1 MCPGPGTPSR
11 IGGYLR
17 GVNRST
23 NTATGRVAVITGASR
38 GISAAIAE
46 TLRDAGYR
54 VVSLDINDQAPEG
67 VLGIA
72 CDITDGAAV
81 DAAFGQVESRLGP
94 VEVLVANAGITRD
107 TLLLRMSDEDWDK
120 VIDVN
125 LSGVF
130 RVVRRATRAMMR
142 QRFGRI
148 VATSSVVGL
157 LGSARQVNYAASK
170 SGLIGMARSVSRELG
185 SRGITFNVVAPG
197 FIQTAMTEVLDE
209 ATQKSYAE
217 RIPVGR
223 MGTIADVA
231 YAVRFLVSDEAGY
244 ITGAVIP
251 VDGGLGMGH

>member
-1 MCPGPGTPSR
+1 M
-11 IGGYLR
+11 LF
-17 GVNRST
+17 RS
-23 NTATGRVAVITGASR
+23 
-38 GISAAIAE
+38 
-46 TLRDAGYR
+46 
-54 VVSLDINDQAPEG
+54 QAPEG

-157 LGSARQVNYAASK
+157 LGSAGVKGGHDAARAIMTTDTRPKHVAVSF
-170 SGLIGMARSVSRELG
+170 SGEGIGYPGCTFTVGGMAKGSGMIMPNMATMIAVITTDAPLFPDLAHETLSR
-185 SRGITFNVVAPG
+185 A
-197 FIQTAMTEVLDE
+197 
-209 ATQKSYAE
+209 
-217 RIPVGR
+217 VGR
-223 MGTIADVA
+223 SFNRVTVD
-231 YAVRFLVSDEAGY
+231 SD
-244 ITGAVIP
+244 TSS
-251 VDGGLGMGH
+251 

>member
-1 MCPGPGTPSR
+1 VSE
-11 IGGYLR
+11 
-17 GVNRST
+17 NAK
-23 NTATGRVAVITGASR
+23 TASGRVAVITGASR
-38 GISAAIAE
+38 GIGAAIAE

-54 VVSLDINDQAPEG
+54 VASFDISDAAPEG
-67 VLGIA
+67 VLGVA
-72 CDITDGAAV
+72 CNVTDSVSV
-81 DAAFGQVESRLGP
+81 DAAFTKVESELGP

-107 TLLLRMSDEDWDK
+107 TLLLRMSDDDWQK

-125 LSGVF
+125 LSGAF
-130 RVVRRATRAMMR
+130 RVVKRATRGMMK

-157 LGSARQVNYAASK
+157 LGSAGQVNYSASK

-185 SRGITFNVVAPG
+185 SRGVTFNVVAPG
-197 FIQTAMTEVLDE
+197 FIQTAMTDVLDE

-217 RIPVGR
+217 RIPAGR
-223 MGTIADVA
+223 LGTIDDVA
-231 YAVRFLVSDEAGY
+231 NAVKFLVSDESGY

>member
-1 MCPGPGTPSR
+1 M
-11 IGGYLR
+11 
-17 GVNRST
+17 
-23 NTATGRVAVITGASR
+23 AVITGASR
-38 GISAAIAE
+38 GIGAAIAE

-54 VVSLDINDQAPEG
+54 VASFDMTDAAPEG

-72 CDITDGAAV
+72 CDITSADAV
-81 DAAFGQVESRLGP
+81 DAAFTEVEEKLGP

-107 TLLLRMSDEDWDK
+107 TLLLRMTDEDWDK
-120 VIDVN
+120 VVDVN
-125 LSGVF
+125 LTGVF
-130 RVVRRATRAMMR
+130 RVVKRATRNMMK

-157 LGSARQVNYAASK
+157 LGSAGPVNYSSTK

-185 SRGITFNVVAPG
+185 GRGVTFNLVAPG
-197 FIQTAMTEVLDE
+197 FIQTAMTDVLDE

-217 RIPVGR
+217 RIPAGR

-231 YAVRFLVSDEAGY
+231 NAVKFLVSDESGY

>member
-1 MCPGPGTPSR
+1 M
-11 IGGYLR
+11 
-17 GVNRST
+17 
-23 NTATGRVAVITGASR
+23 AVITGASR
-38 GISAAIAE
+38 GIGAAIAE

-54 VVSLDINDQAPEG
+54 VASFDMTDAAPEG

-72 CDITDGAAV
+72 CDITSADAV
-81 DAAFGQVESRLGP
+81 DAAFTEVEEKLGP

-107 TLLLRMSDEDWDK
+107 TLLLRMTDEDWDK
-120 VIDVN
+120 VVDVN
-125 LSGVF
+125 LTGVF
-130 RVVRRATRAMMR
+130 RVVKRATRNMMK

-157 LGSARQVNYAASK
+157 LGSAGQVNYSSTK
-170 SGLIGMARSVSRELG
+170 SGLIGMARSLSRELG
-185 SRGITFNVVAPG
+185 GRGVTFNLVAPG
-197 FIQTAMTEVLDE
+197 FIQTAMTDVLDE

-217 RIPVGR
+217 RIPAGR

-231 YAVRFLVSDEAGY
+231 NAVKFLVSDESGY

>member
-1 MCPGPGTPSR
+1 M
-11 IGGYLR
+11 
-17 GVNRST
+17 
-23 NTATGRVAVITGASR
+23 AVITGASR
-38 GISAAIAE
+38 GIGAAIAE

-54 VVSLDINDQAPEG
+54 VASFDMTDAAPEG

-72 CDITDGAAV
+72 CDITSAEAV
-81 DAAFGQVESRLGP
+81 DAAFTEVEEKLGP

-107 TLLLRMSDEDWDK
+107 TLLLRMTDEDWDK
-120 VIDVN
+120 VVDVN
-125 LSGVF
+125 LTGVF
-130 RVVRRATRAMMR
+130 RVVKRATRNMMK

-157 LGSARQVNYAASK
+157 LGSAGQVNYSSTK

-185 SRGITFNVVAPG
+185 GRGVTFNLVAPG
-197 FIQTAMTEVLDE
+197 FIQTAMTDVLDE

-217 RIPVGR
+217 RIPAGR

-231 YAVRFLVSDEAGY
+231 NAVKFLVSDESGY

>member
-1 MCPGPGTPSR
+1 M
-11 IGGYLR
+11 
-17 GVNRST
+17 
-23 NTATGRVAVITGASR
+23 AVITGASR
-38 GISAAIAE
+38 GIGAAIAE

-54 VVSLDINDQAPEG
+54 VASFDMTDAAPEG

-72 CDITDGAAV
+72 CDITSADAV
-81 DAAFGQVESRLGP
+81 DAAFTEVEEKLGP

-107 TLLLRMSDEDWDK
+107 TLLLRMTDEDWDK
-120 VIDVN
+120 VVDVN
-125 LSGVF
+125 LTGVF
-130 RVVRRATRAMMR
+130 RVVKRATRNMMK

-157 LGSARQVNYAASK
+157 LGSAGQVNYSSTK

-185 SRGITFNVVAPG
+185 GRGVTFNLVAPG
-197 FIQTAMTEVLDE
+197 FIQTAMTDVLDE

-217 RIPVGR
+217 RIPAGR

-231 YAVRFLVSDEAGY
+231 NAVKFLVSDESGY

>member
-1 MCPGPGTPSR
+1 MSQ
-11 IGGYLR
+11 
-17 GVNRST
+17 T

-38 GISAAIAE
+38 GIGAAIAE
-46 TLRDAGYR
+46 TLRDSGYR
-54 VVSLDINDQAPEG
+54 VASLDISADAPDQ
-67 VLGIA
+67 VLGVV
-72 CDITDGAAV
+72 CDVT
-81 DAAFGQVESRLGP
+81 DAASVDEAFGRVEADLGP

-107 TLLLRMSDEDWDK
+107 TLLMRMSDQDWQQ

-125 LSGVF
+125 LTGAY
-130 RVVRRATRAMMR
+130 RVVRRATRGMVR

-157 LGSARQVNYAASK
+157 LGSAGQVNYAASK
-170 SGLIGMARSVSRELG
+170 SGLIGMARSVAREVG
-185 SRGITFNVVAPG
+185 SRGITFNIVSPG
-197 FIQTAMTEVLDE
+197 FIQTAMTDVLDE

-217 RIPVGR
+217 RIPAGR

-231 YAVRFLVSDEAGY
+231 NAVKFLVSDEAGY